1 MTDRRR
7 FFPATPVQRVPGRT
21 VELEMQLRAVPAAVP
36 AATAAELPR
45 FVADLWREGDQLMVL
60 YSDGDTAA
68 IDLCCAPAQDVTLW
82 WANEYP
88 GEPPAG
94 YSAAA
99 SGSYNATAPGMP
111 PTLDSGVSLRFTVV
125 VDGAPA
131 AEPPAGYTLELMQ
144 WDGSP
149 LASAELHQDGAE
161 RWLSLGPAD
170 SAVTGGV
177 SIVLRAPAGDV
188 AGRLDVMHVEHWDYY
203 DQLNWYAW
211 TNASAPTPPFPG
223 L

>member
-1 MTDRRR
+1 MSERRR
-7 FFPATPVQRVPGRT
+7 FFPATPVQQVPGRT

-45 FVADLWREGDQLMVL
+45 FVADLWRKGDQLMVL

-111 PTLDSGVSLRFTVV
+111 PTLPRYSCSVPMQKPHC
-125 VDGAPA
+125 AP
-131 AEPPAGYTLELMQ
+131 GI
-144 WDGSP
+144 
-149 LASAELHQDGAE
+149 
-161 RWLSLGPAD
+161 RC
-170 SAVTGGV
+170 AVAMN
-177 SIVLRAPAGDV
+177 SCAL
-188 AGRLDVMHVEHWDYY
+188 
-203 DQLNWYAW
+203 
-211 TNASAPTPPFPG
+211 
-223 L
+223 